1 MNPDRLGRPNP
12 LVGRP
17 IFYMYRVELSLSRD
31 QLLELDQMASA
42 KNQTRAELIRTY
54 ITWGL
59 EVDSKEKR

>member
-12 LVGRP
+12 QVGRP
-17 IFYMYRVELSLSRD
+17 VFYIWRIELSLSGD
-31 QLLELDQMASA
+31 QLLELDHMASA

-59 EVDSKEKR
+59 EVDSKEKQ